1 MNTNTQPCS
10 GNSKLLLEIHSPIQA
25 TQFIMNLLPD
35 TNGNAGANYYRSM
48 SQQALETVL
57 NAIHLLN
64 TPYTLQDINDTL
76 LSQEKLFKLKE
87 NLSKSHPNS
96 PESQALNN
104 LVSRYTTAKGFEIEK
119 LKETLGGLIG
129 RIHSFIEKTA

>member
-1 MNTNTQPCS
+1 MDTNTTQCS
-10 GNSKLLLEIHSPIQA
+10 GNAKLLLEIHSPIQA
-25 TQFIMNLLPD
+25 TQFIMGLMPD
-35 TNGNAGANYYRSM
+35 THGNAGADYFRSA

-57 NAIHLLN
+57 NAIHILN
-64 TPYTLQDINDTL
+64 TPYTLQDINDTF

-129 RIHSFIEKTA
+129 HIHSFIQKTA